1 MDRGPDSGNRGSLR
15 ERTEYRR
22 GRGHGG
28 TYTRRACEGAPRGK
42 RGTVMRGTDWA
53 KRKDQGL
60 RTCRAA
66 GVGVRET
73 GQKDSHGGK
82 DRGTIGADTRKDVR
96 KR

>member
-1 MDRGPDSGNRGSLR
+1 
-15 ERTEYRR
+15 
-22 GRGHGG
+22 
-28 TYTRRACEGAPRGK
+28 
-42 RGTVMRGTDWA
+42 MRGTDWA